1 MTLEIPDSLDEHEA
15 KTLFAAKLYEKG
27 ALSLGQAAELAG
39 YSKRT
44 FMELLGNYGVSVFE
58 YSEMELEK
66 DLMNAQDYHLW
77 QSCLILLDKIGEISI
92 LNKLFG
98 VITTT
103 SEVAIEFGQPL
114 PSWFEIREPADK
126 NYQAIIEATVDK
138 GEASAI
144 ALAIELDDCLLI
156 IDDLKGRK
164 FASQLGLTIIGTIGV
179 IVDAKLAGI
188 IPSVKPILSK
198 IKSTNF
204 RITEQLE
211 LLIIKRAGEWAMPY
225 PDRVKTKRLSWFFE
239 IIFLA
244 QHTWLY
250 HRKYL
255 FEQLLQTAIM
265 LPFSTAGRKA
275 PCRRRWFLFHLGRLG

>member
-1 MTLEIPDSLDEHEA
+1 MR
-15 KTLFAAKLYEKG
+15 
-27 ALSLGQAAELAG
+27 
-39 YSKRT
+39 RT
-44 FMELLGNYGVSVFE
+44 IIS
-58 YSEMELEK
+58 
-66 DLMNAQDYHLW
+66 DT
-77 QSCLILLDKIGEISI
+77 SCLILLDKIDELPI

-204 RITEQLE
+204 RFTEQLE
-211 LLIIKRAGEWAMPY
+211 SLILNRAGE
-225 PDRVKTKRLSWFFE
+225 
-239 IIFLA
+239 
-244 QHTWLY
+244 
-250 HRKYL
+250 
-255 FEQLLQTAIM
+255 
-265 LPFSTAGRKA
+265 
-275 PCRRRWFLFHLGRLG
+275 